1 MDENDFQEFKKEDNN
16 LKIVLYTT
24 GCPKCKILEKKLE
37 LKNIKYDIITDEEE
51 IRNTGFL
58 SLPLLS
64 VDDKIMPFT
73 EAVSWVNEVIV

>member
-1 MDENDFQEFKKEDNN
+1 

-24 GCPKCKILEKKLE
+24 GCPKCKVLEKKLR
-37 LKNIKYDIITDEEE
+37 LKNIQYSIVTDEEE

-73 EAVSWVNEVIV
+73 EAVGWVNGVII